1 MQSKKARYLFFAG
14 ALSVLALFLIRSDL
28 LLKATDDAL
37 HMVVKSI
44 LPSLFPYL
52 VLSHILTAATA
63 GISLPFGRVFSWL
76 FRLPEIGLLP
86 FFLGAICGFPIGAKT
101 VAELYDNGCL
111 TREEAARLAAL
122 SGNCGPAFAVA
133 VIGGALYHN
142 IALGWGLYALQI
154 LLSVLLGM
162 LSARR
167 YPAKASCLPPPSP
180 PSFSSLGSA
189 FYEASLS
196 MLGIVGTVVFFSAAS
211 SFLGSFLPPFLA
223 AFLTAF
229 LEVGSAA
236 VVSAAMPYELG
247 IPLIAFSLSFSGF
260 SVLLQSSLFLAP
272 RSIPIAPLYKR
283 KLLGGILAMGCALLL
298 F

>member
-1 MQSKKARYLFFAG
+1 MQSRKTRYLFFAG
-14 ALSVLALFLIRSDL
+14 ALSVLILFLMRSEL
-28 LLKATDDAL
+28 LLRSTDDAL
-37 HMVVKSI
+37 HMAVKSI

-52 VLSHILTAATA
+52 VLSHILTVAAA
-63 GISLPFGRVFSWL
+63 GVSLPLGKSFSRM
-76 FRLPEIGLLP
+76 FRLPEVGLLP
-86 FFLGAICGFPIGAKT
+86 FFLGAICGFPIGVKT

-142 IALGWGLYALQI
+142 IGLGWSLYALQI
-154 LLSVLLGM
+154 LLSILLGA

-167 YPAKASCLPPPSP
+167 YPANSSSLPPPAP
-180 PSFSSLGSA
+180 PSLSSLGSA

-196 MLGIVGTVVFFSAAS
+196 MLGIVGTVVFFSATS
-211 SFLGSFLPPFLA
+211 SFLGSFLPPFVA

-236 VVSAAMPYELG
+236 VVSAGMPYELG

-260 SVLLQSSLFLAP
+260 SVLLQSALFLAP
-272 RSIPIAPLYKR
+272 RSIPITPLYKR
-283 KLLGGILAMGCALLL
+283 KLLGGILAMGCAIL
-298 F
+298 FF